1 MLNDSFH
8 GYNVVIEFIKSLLKQ
23 LKKEEKS
30 SWCDPDFGPTDT
42 DEYGA
47 FSLYWTGKPP
57 PAVGNSR
64 YPDPTDLRWDRP
76 VWKNGSHE
84 EDSGET
90 GDGDNEDDEQDDE
103 YDEYDEDDYGG
114 SSGGGNEKWCT
125 KGELFKGGIAA
136 NDVKQGKLGDCWFL
150 SALATLATQP
160 DKLRSCFCM
169 TLVDEEWCLF
179 GRKGLWEK
187 CSAAGIIVCRFMKN
201 FEWYYV
207 IIDDRIPVCDN
218 ASGKPVFA
226 HGDDPDELWVPLIE
240 KAYAKLHGSYNTLIG
255 GYIDYG
261 LSDLTGMVSEQVVLR
276 PTHPGYHESTGKLW
290 SGEHEP
296 SRAKGNYGRPID
308 TSSKRSQSFFQDL
321 MERYRGG
328 SLMGCSIQPD
338 PGKKNGA
345 KVEAKVGHGLHQ
357 RHAYSIVGV
366 YEIEYS
372 EVEVEKWYQEAQEY
386 MKNEDPKVDEESA
399 KTRFFLNMKEND
411 IDPAQELDYES
422 CWKSNEIFEKY
433 KKGGGEKILRFVA
446 CRNPWGRGEWTG
458 PFGDESLPLFFR
470 YRLNKA
476 REDYWDALN
485 DRIPGT
491 GNETED
497 EIENKAA
504 NVNVS
509 FGNDDGIF
517 HMEYEDW
524 KANMTIMF
532 RCLNFTSDPQIK
544 GMRIKGKWTQDVAGG
559 GVHLTTWYINP
570 KLNLEVEDGESCNF
584 FMSLSQEDHRLK
596 HGVNHN
602 KNSHPIGFHI
612 VRREEEE
619 SLKVNLPP
627 PYAPFSKNPSK
638 KINFMKMMIEGEP
651 TRETD
656 DQAMYKFNHATSCWC
671 TLGPGKYYIIPSI
684 YKNKQIGSFYFSI
697 YGDGK
702 WTLEDGEKI
711 LGGKTS
717 EEKKIV
723 HDPEMQQKLKK
734 DLLFEEV
741 REKFI
746 TVAEKRGIHISTLL
760 SMFDSTGKDGDGS
773 DEKSQKNDK
782 PVLLTPTAFKSRLL
796 ELGFMN
802 SDITTEGP
810 NNDFHLL
817 AGEDDLLSEEEF
829 YNIFQ
834 QELEDKAMYAKE
846 KTPPPE
852 DDLLFVPPPTEIAGN
867 LYINVVEGRDLQLPA
882 GWFNKGSASSGLPL
896 KRKCK
901 LLDIQLA
908 SPVQQMNAVST
919 AQILLAALEKTSDTS
934 FKLTVHLDRPV
945 RCPVVKSHDGVQTSM
960 QYRVTINDCHALID
974 GEHTITIGGTDAP
987 GLKLKSSVA
996 DGTSKMEWQNGDL
1009 YVATNVPKL
1018 IERSGRQNP
1027 PTFTKGKQMYMFWDE
1042 DVRLTLARAQG
1053 VKDNQD
1059 IGVKDGEVPS
1069 LSDETHPSIKLPYE
1083 HYDDDE
1089 FMLKYSADVVPK
1101 YWREVPIDAEEWER
1115 EGNGSVSNALY
1126 ITRFEVIIAPGNST
1140 GYLKDVENQNGGADE
1155 GTENQSLS
1163 NAVEDPDPAVP
1174 EATSRPSSMNSVFFV
1189 DDALVNKTKDLQ
1201 LLTIGLG
1208 ISKDTSP
1215 TKWYLKSGFVA
1226 IKEREEA
1233 ATTASLS
1240 GDKQS
1245 TQEDAALAEKDIE
1258 NTNPQDN
1265 ADKTFLKRH
1274 KSKQLKDME
1283 QKRLQKFKQFANKK
1297 RRQKLLKRDD
1307 DEEHEIRFVDVIKVS
1322 RDNGKSS
1329 MLEPLEYLAKTKHDL
1344 EPKEKPVKPKGFKRP
1359 DVQKKDVYIY
1369 FQLANYIN
1377 EVIIRRVFTIIDVL
1391 ENVSMG
1397 PSNTP
1402 RKPSKLESKIIEPNL
1417 IPIWQRCMRIE
1428 GMENTLSVKDL
1439 ESQNMTKWF
1448 NKFDKNKSGSID
1460 LNEFRSALKSMGFIL
1475 NKNEVKTLMERFDR
1489 EGDGEIDYKEFSIW
1503 LNKKTKLVKRRSI
1516 SQILAFMQKIYV
1528 ESLLET
1534 PEFQDPKQF
1543 HWSLSLDD
1551 GVLQRLKNI
1560 FRSGIIEKLV
1570 SLRTKTSTI
1579 SSETDQA
1586 KMIEL
1591 IDEWEMYL
1599 ENEITLE
1606 ELRRVATVFQPQ
1618 KGIKQSKTPTEF
1630 FDVFMK
1636 RSSRENYLLPSQAG
1650 LSQNQQYMSYISD
1663 TRANVAGTPIL
1674 HFPSLGCEPDPSN
1687 TEDPLDLYE
1696 TKLLAKKALAALG
1709 SIPGQITEDV
1719 GVTEAF
1725 KKFPVTRIKDKTIV
1739 RYTDFVGTLLDKMN
1753 DVRAGDES
1761 VDKKKEEIKKPE
1773 DAEENPEQPHKE
1785 ITPGSTDEDVT
1796 STEVEWYIKSKES
1809 EMFPALIKL
1818 RMVLDELKI
1827 GNEVASS
1834 DLCVLMKGHA
1844 VEHIEEKLRYLL
1856 RRKANTADGLTFWL
1870 VTLYVDRKRKSIVA
1884 IARDPETQQEHRLT
1898 VPEVTDYLSVL
1909 GDFLDPKKINKMMAP
1924 FRGAIRGQDIK
1935 YSIKGT
1941 DPFAMEKYMFTLN
1954 SLLEDSVKGLKE
1966 KFGADKLFPVFVSA
1980 LMPAEEKAC
1989 RDLANRLLLTRN
2001 AETSEVELVLGESA
2015 AFVEALQDAF
2025 AANKFDFFINVTP
2038 TALTFRVENTEQSAE
2053 STTSV
2058 VNKGRKFKDIQVPDS
2073 EAPASSISRRKQVLD
2088 AIRTVGPLRAYL
2100 SGTSSVLDVI
2110 YQSSDGNTT
2119 ETTDWMTFVAHL
2131 ENMKNP
2137 YVSLEM
2143 LPKHDKVET
2152 MDTFKNFFQ
2161 RTKAD
2166 KDGGSQ
2172 PWFNTHF
2179 EIPYRPTTNSLP
2191 VKHTDVMQLGFSR
2204 KKRIWSEVR
2213 SKQSMKANDMTAK
2226 QLFEFIAYTIIVTGR
2241 DGVASDV
2248 GLEFSWLTIG
2258 HESGDKAWWGNIK
2271 PASLPL
2277 KTKMK
2282 IYNSICSAPGRGID
2296 AFNDWA
2302 RHNLLEATEAGTT
2315 TLLQSTWVK
2324 DDSSPIKGRLQY
2336 VPYTFIALEKIIRC
2350 GNDRFVMRD
2359 PRYVV
2364 VSVRRDPRDG
2374 LLCATAY
2381 DTRTTNEYEV
2391 EGPFG
2396 WRTTW
2401 DLIRKPCAQ
2410 TKNSNPPFL
2419 TGRPHFVGLNEKE
2432 GTPASNPEKK
2442 DDAPVR
2448 GRRDSKLRRANTIEG
2463 FDETGQK
2470 SDDFCFSK
2478 EPGNVIE
2485 GVWRSVDDEV
2495 NWQAFVYGT
2504 TATEPANTSLPQE
2517 LVPQMPT
2524 LKGEHG
2530 DMKEEGFI
2538 NAINSERWEWLKQ
2551 NVLHLG
2557 KQITPRLS
2565 LSAYTAP
2572 LVTTKGSGGDQ
2583 LIGKCDIPIS
2593 LISSLG
2599 FDVGNKWFPLYR
2611 NVDIGGSE
2619 RLEKV
2624 GELRLKY
2631 CFSTN
2636 RKNELVTTW
2645 ASTDLRSSGNLRAG
2659 AQNVKSLPPHALIEA
2674 KAWQQKMEKKLEQ
2687 ERRKRE
2693 EAEKQLRIAI
2703 KAAALATNN
2712 EKRPSQKGSMIEH
2725 RKLPSSIPDKVND
2738 KLVAE
2743 TKLKLRDA
2751 EEKNKALEVAH
2762 AELERNL
2769 QLALKEKSKLAH
2781 TLATKSSSEGESSKL
2796 ISQEFEQQRLKL
2808 EEAERKNEELAR
2820 KHDELE
2826 KRLHST
2832 TMKTSDDQ
2840 EINGGNANKTLSE
2853 HQTRLKMAEESNVE
2867 LIKKQANLEKK
2878 LALAEKA
2885 KEQAELLAAESLKST
2900 TGIPKRP
2907 STASYSG
2914 GRLSKKL
2921 TDRQMEQKRKDF
2933 EKKMR
2938 SMMDSDEEWN
2948 QYLGEVNRA
2957 LRLIGKQL
2965 IVRNPANK
2973 ERPLQ
2978 NMQRFF
2984 EMNAGDDNCLDYNE
2998 FRNCLKDFNVSLE
3011 EKQLKMI
3018 MLHFDYDQDKSLC
3031 IDEIMF
3037 ALRKALSMRSAAW
3050 EEKEKSQ
3057 DDDDDGLGALP
3068 GHVTKHLAANGRW
3081 YFRNHLTKT
3090 TSWQD
3095 PRVMGSTEVLDK
3107 PAAGSGINA
3116 VKGKKGASN
3125 TIL

>member
-1 MLNDSFH
+1 
-8 GYNVVIEFIKSLLKQ
+8 
-23 LKKEEKS
+23 
-30 SWCDPDFGPTDT
+30 
-42 DEYGA
+42 
-47 FSLYWTGKPP
+47 
-57 PAVGNSR
+57 
-64 YPDPTDLRWDRP
+64 
-76 VWKNGSHE
+76 
-84 EDSGET
+84 
-90 GDGDNEDDEQDDE
+90 
-103 YDEYDEDDYGG
+103 
-114 SSGGGNEKWCT
+114 
-125 KGELFKGGIAA
+125 
-136 NDVKQGKLGDCWFL
+136 
-150 SALATLATQP
+150 
-160 DKLRSCFCM
+160 
-169 TLVDEEWCLF
+169 
-179 GRKGLWEK
+179 
-187 CSAAGIIVCRFMKN
+187 
-201 FEWYYV
+201 
-207 IIDDRIPVCDN
+207 
-218 ASGKPVFA
+218 
-226 HGDDPDELWVPLIE
+226 
-240 KAYAKLHGSYNTLIG
+240 
-255 GYIDYG
+255 
-261 LSDLTGMVSEQVVLR
+261 
-276 PTHPGYHESTGKLW
+276 
-290 SGEHEP
+290 
-296 SRAKGNYGRPID
+296 
-308 TSSKRSQSFFQDL
+308 
-321 MERYRGG
+321 
-328 SLMGCSIQPD
+328 MGCSIQPD

-908 SPVQQMNAVST
+908 ICS
-919 AQILLAALEKTSDTS
+919 
-934 FKLTVHLDRPV
+934 
-945 RCPVVKSHDGVQTSM
+945 
-960 QYRVTINDCHALID
+960 
-974 GEHTITIGGTDAP
+974 
-987 GLKLKSSVA
+987 
-996 DGTSKMEWQNGDL
+996 
-1009 YVATNVPKL
+1009 
-1018 IERSGRQNP
+1018 
-1027 PTFTKGKQMYMFWDE
+1027 
-1042 DVRLTLARAQG
+1042 
-1053 VKDNQD
+1053 
-1059 IGVKDGEVPS
+1059 
-1069 LSDETHPSIKLPYE
+1069 PSI
-1083 HYDDDE
+1083 
-1089 FMLKYSADVVPK
+1089 
-1101 YWREVPIDAEEWER
+1101 
-1115 EGNGSVSNALY
+1115 NAW
-1126 ITRFEVIIAPGNST
+1126 
-1140 GYLKDVENQNGGADE
+1140 
-1155 GTENQSLS
+1155 QSLM
-1163 NAVEDPDPAVP
+1163 VTRYCIEVC
-1174 EATSRPSSMNSVFFV
+1174 TPSW
-1189 DDALVNKTKDLQ
+1189 
-1201 LLTIGLG
+1201 LLTTG
-1208 ISKDTSP
+1208 
-1215 TKWYLKSGFVA
+1215 
-1226 IKEREEA
+1226 
-1233 ATTASLS
+1233 
-1240 GDKQS
+1240 
-1245 TQEDAALAEKDIE
+1245 
-1258 NTNPQDN
+1258 
-1265 ADKTFLKRH
+1265 
-1274 KSKQLKDME
+1274 
-1283 QKRLQKFKQFANKK
+1283 
-1297 RRQKLLKRDD
+1297 
-1307 DEEHEIRFVDVIKVS
+1307 
-1322 RDNGKSS
+1322 
-1329 MLEPLEYLAKTKHDL
+1329 
-1344 EPKEKPVKPKGFKRP
+1344 
-1359 DVQKKDVYIY
+1359 
-1369 FQLANYIN
+1369 
-1377 EVIIRRVFTIIDVL
+1377 
-1391 ENVSMG
+1391 
-1397 PSNTP
+1397 
-1402 RKPSKLESKIIEPNL
+1402 
-1417 IPIWQRCMRIE
+1417 
-1428 GMENTLSVKDL
+1428 
-1439 ESQNMTKWF
+1439 
-1448 NKFDKNKSGSID
+1448 
-1460 LNEFRSALKSMGFIL
+1460 
-1475 NKNEVKTLMERFDR
+1475 
-1489 EGDGEIDYKEFSIW
+1489 
-1503 LNKKTKLVKRRSI
+1503 
-1516 SQILAFMQKIYV
+1516 
-1528 ESLLET
+1528 
-1534 PEFQDPKQF
+1534 
-1543 HWSLSLDD
+1543 
-1551 GVLQRLKNI
+1551 
-1560 FRSGIIEKLV
+1560 
-1570 SLRTKTSTI
+1570 
-1579 SSETDQA
+1579 
-1586 KMIEL
+1586 
-1591 IDEWEMYL
+1591 
-1599 ENEITLE
+1599 
-1606 ELRRVATVFQPQ
+1606 
-1618 KGIKQSKTPTEF
+1618 
-1630 FDVFMK
+1630 
-1636 RSSRENYLLPSQAG
+1636 
-1650 LSQNQQYMSYISD
+1650 
-1663 TRANVAGTPIL
+1663 
-1674 HFPSLGCEPDPSN
+1674 
-1687 TEDPLDLYE
+1687 
-1696 TKLLAKKALAALG
+1696 
-1709 SIPGQITEDV
+1709 
-1719 GVTEAF
+1719 
-1725 KKFPVTRIKDKTIV
+1725 
-1739 RYTDFVGTLLDKMN
+1739 
-1753 DVRAGDES
+1753 
-1761 VDKKKEEIKKPE
+1761 
-1773 DAEENPEQPHKE
+1773 
-1785 ITPGSTDEDVT
+1785 
-1796 STEVEWYIKSKES
+1796 
-1809 EMFPALIKL
+1809 
-1818 RMVLDELKI
+1818 
-1827 GNEVASS
+1827 
-1834 DLCVLMKGHA
+1834 
-1844 VEHIEEKLRYLL
+1844 
-1856 RRKANTADGLTFWL
+1856 
-1870 VTLYVDRKRKSIVA
+1870 
-1884 IARDPETQQEHRLT
+1884 
-1898 VPEVTDYLSVL
+1898 
-1909 GDFLDPKKINKMMAP
+1909 
-1924 FRGAIRGQDIK
+1924 
-1935 YSIKGT
+1935 
-1941 DPFAMEKYMFTLN
+1941 
-1954 SLLEDSVKGLKE
+1954 
-1966 KFGADKLFPVFVSA
+1966 
-1980 LMPAEEKAC
+1980 
-1989 RDLANRLLLTRN
+1989 
-2001 AETSEVELVLGESA
+2001 
-2015 AFVEALQDAF
+2015 
-2025 AANKFDFFINVTP
+2025 
-2038 TALTFRVENTEQSAE
+2038 
-2053 STTSV
+2053 
-2058 VNKGRKFKDIQVPDS
+2058 
-2073 EAPASSISRRKQVLD
+2073 
-2088 AIRTVGPLRAYL
+2088 
-2100 SGTSSVLDVI
+2100 
-2110 YQSSDGNTT
+2110 
-2119 ETTDWMTFVAHL
+2119 
-2131 ENMKNP
+2131 
-2137 YVSLEM
+2137 
-2143 LPKHDKVET
+2143 
-2152 MDTFKNFFQ
+2152 Q
-2161 RTKAD
+2161 RT
-2166 KDGGSQ
+2166 G
-2172 PWFNTHF
+2172 
-2179 EIPYRPTTNSLP
+2179 R
-2191 VKHTDVMQLGFSR
+2191 SR
-2204 KKRIWSEVR
+2204 W
-2213 SKQSMKANDMTAK
+2213 T
-2226 QLFEFIAYTIIVTGR
+2226 
-2241 DGVASDV
+2241 
-2248 GLEFSWLTIG
+2248 
-2258 HESGDKAWWGNIK
+2258 
-2271 PASLPL
+2271 
-2277 KTKMK
+2277 
-2282 IYNSICSAPGRGID
+2282 
-2296 AFNDWA
+2296 
-2302 RHNLLEATEAGTT
+2302 
-2315 TLLQSTWVK
+2315 
-2324 DDSSPIKGRLQY
+2324 
-2336 VPYTFIALEKIIRC
+2336 
-2350 GNDRFVMRD
+2350 
-2359 PRYVV
+2359 
-2364 VSVRRDPRDG
+2364 
-2374 LLCATAY
+2374 
-2381 DTRTTNEYEV
+2381 
-2391 EGPFG
+2391 
-2396 WRTTW
+2396 
-2401 DLIRKPCAQ
+2401 
-2410 TKNSNPPFL
+2410 
-2419 TGRPHFVGLNEKE
+2419 
-2432 GTPASNPEKK
+2432 
-2442 DDAPVR
+2442 
-2448 GRRDSKLRRANTIEG
+2448 
-2463 FDETGQK
+2463 TGQK

-2611 NVDIGGSE
+2611 NVD
-2619 RLEKV
+2619 
-2624 GELRLKY
+2624 
-2631 CFSTN
+2631 
-2636 RKNELVTTW
+2636 
-2645 ASTDLRSSGNLRAG
+2645 
-2659 AQNVKSLPPHALIEA
+2659 
-2674 KAWQQKMEKKLEQ
+2674 
-2687 ERRKRE
+2687 

-2878 LALAEKA
+2878 LAFAEKA